1 GKSNVVD
8 ALMWVMGE
16 RSSKALRA
24 DAMEDVIFK
33 GAEGRSA
40 APYAMV
46 EIILGDEEGKVAEP
60 GGEVSVGRRLFA
72 TGEAEFLLNGRKVRR
87 KDVKDLLMDTGLGVR
102 GYMVLAQ
109 GKIDAVLAANPAE
122 RRSVFEEA
130 AGISK
135 YKARKHEARLKLNRV
150 ELDLSRVEDVL
161 EEVSRSV
168 RSLKIQAGKARRFLE
183 FRDRYRELRVR
194 TALLETGELAAS
206 ERELRGQTT
215 ELDQRIES
223 LRTDRESAA
232 ARLAELEKEEATLRE
247 RYESLRGESSSLRAE
262 VAGLEERV
270 HGLETRASESESRL
284 ERDRNR
290 LASMISDRGRR
301 EESVEGVREEVAAL
315 SERRDQ
321 ADAGLKEAEE
331 AFALAREVRRA
342 LMSDLEQLR
351 KSVLEALGERTS
363 HNNLMA
369 EAARARSEAEGAMR
383 ALDRRR
389 QHLSEEHTPLQ
400 LEAKQKETAL
410 ADAEIAKGA
419 AQHAHDQAVAS
430 VERLS
435 AEAQGF
441 TDAARMARQT
451 AASFKARFDAL
462 ASVDDEGHGT
472 PDKVRKL
479 LESGAEGFAGL
490 LLDGVRVPAPWDR
503 LVENLL
509 GRLQHGLWADGRQ
522 RRQDLGDGVY
532 DLFFPV
538 EGATPAT
545 IDPPAGAT
553 ALRTYLTGDDSRCD
567 ALAAR
572 LGEIWCVEHGTRAA
586 ALCAEHPLA
595 LFLSA
600 DGEIHGR
607 GWARVGLLAEEA
619 TGVLAR
625 RNALEQAGREN
636 ESAAAELERVAALE
650 AEASLALRDSQMH
663 RSGTDKT
670 LREAVSTFEQTSA
683 QAQGVRQRAARAAE
697 ETAALDSEAERFRL
711 ALDEA
716 VAEEARHTAAR
727 DAAEALRLER
737 SERLEGYGGKQ
748 AVCETAYESSSQTFQ
763 EARGEHARV
772 MQATA
777 HAEERIADFRQETE
791 RFSTERLGLETEIG
805 ELVARAESLRAEAA
819 TAREQRSAFLD
830 RRGGLDE
837 RCGEAEAQWT
847 RASDAVQEE
856 RRSRSGEE
864 GVIEALMGDRQ
875 EKALGMQRAQMRREE
890 LVRGVI
896 DEFHQPVE
904 ELARTLEINPASP
917 LIDGLEPEAMSNEL
931 SELRIKLDRIGAVNL
946 DAVQELE
953 ERQEREQFLI
963 GERDDLTTSQLS
975 LEETI
980 ADLDTKCRDRF
991 LETYNKVTGQFEHI
1005 FRRLF
1010 RGGKAELKLTEGEDP
1025 LDAGIEIS
1033 VRPPGKELRSIN
1045 LLSGGERTL
1054 TALALLLAVFQ
1065 SRPSPF
1071 CLLDEVDAALDDA
1084 NVERF
1089 LDVLNDFKGTTQ
1101 FMVVTHNRITMSHC
1115 ERLFGVTMR
1124 KRGVSMVVSVD
1135 LEKLPEGG
1143 FEKTDFDGATPVVR
1157 KVIVQNNLTDPA
1169 ARGVREAVKDLEIE
1183 SGA

>member
-1 GKSNVVD
+1 
-8 ALMWVMGE
+8 M
-16 RSSKALRA
+16 
-24 DAMEDVIFK
+24 
-33 GAEGRSA
+33 
-40 APYAMV
+40 
-46 EIILGDEEGKVAEP
+46 
-60 GGEVSVGRRLFA
+60 
-72 TGEAEFLLNGRKVRR
+72 
-87 KDVKDLLMDTGLGVR
+87 
-102 GYMVLAQ
+102 
-109 GKIDAVLAANPAE
+109 
-122 RRSVFEEA
+122 
-130 AGISK
+130 
-135 YKARKHEARLKLNRV
+135 
-150 ELDLSRVEDVL
+150 
-161 EEVSRSV
+161 
-168 RSLKIQAGKARRFLE
+168 
-183 FRDRYRELRVR
+183 
-194 TALLETGELAAS
+194 
-206 ERELRGQTT
+206 
-215 ELDQRIES
+215 
-223 LRTDRESAA
+223 
-232 ARLAELEKEEATLRE
+232 
-247 RYESLRGESSSLRAE
+247 RAE

-284 ERDRNR
+284 ERDRQR
-290 LASMISDRGRR
+290 LTSMVAERGRR
-301 EESVEGVREEVAAL
+301 EESAEGVREEVAAL
-315 SERRDQ
+315 SARREQ

-331 AFALAREVRRA
+331 AFTVARDARRA
-342 LMSDLEQLR
+342 LMGELEELR
-351 KSVLEALGERTS
+351 KSVLEALGERTT

-369 EAARARSEAEGAMR
+369 EAARARSEAQGAMQ

-389 QHLSEEHTPLQ
+389 QHLKEEHTPLQ
-400 LEAKQKETAL
+400 LESEQTEQAL
-410 ADAEIAKGA
+410 ADAEAARTSAQGA
-419 AQHAHDQAVAS
+419 HNQAVS
-430 VERLS
+430 EVERLS

-451 AASFKARFDAL
+451 SASSKARFNAL

-472 PDKVRKL
+472 PEKVRKL
-479 LESGAEGFAGL
+479 LESGAEGFSGL

-522 RRQDLGDGVY
+522 RRQDLDDGVF

-538 EGATPAT
+538 EGDTPAM
-545 IDPPAGAT
+545 DAPEGAT
-553 ALRTYLTGDDSRCD
+553 ALRSHLTGDATRCE
-567 ALAAR
+567 ALSAR
-572 LGEIWCVEHGTRAA
+572 LGNIWCVEHGTRAA
-586 ALCAEHPLA
+586 ALAGESPTA

-636 ESAAAELERVAALE
+636 ESAQIELERVEALE
-650 AEASLALRDSQMH
+650 ATATAALTEAQTQ
-663 RSGTDKT
+663 RSSTDKV
-670 LREAVSTFEQTSA
+670 LRESVSTFEQTSA
-683 QAQGVRQRAARAAE
+683 QAQGVRHRVARASE
-697 ETAALDSEAERFRL
+697 EAAALDGEADRL
-711 ALDEA
+711 RVALDEA
-716 VAEEARHTAAR
+716 VTEEAQHTAAR

-737 SERLEGYGGKQ
+737 NERLEGYGGKQ
-748 AVCETAYESSSQTFQ
+748 AACEGSYESASQSFQ

-777 HAEERIADFRQETE
+777 HAEERIADFRQEAE
-791 RFSTERLGLETEIG
+791 RFSTERQSLETEIG

-819 TAREQRSAFLD
+819 TAREERTALLD

-837 RCGEAEAQWT
+837 RCGEAETQWS

-856 RRSRSGEE
+856 RRSRSGDE
-864 GVIEALMGDRQ
+864 GVIERLMGDRQ
-875 EKALGMQRAQMRREE
+875 GKALGMQRAQMRREE

-904 ELARTLEINPASP
+904 ELARTLG
-917 LIDGLEPEAMSNEL
+917 IDPTAPVPEGLEPEAMRVEL
-931 SELRIKLDRIGAVNL
+931 VELRTKIDRIGSVNL
-946 DAVQELE
+946 DAVKELE

-963 GERDDLTTSQLS
+963 GERDDLTTSRLS

-1010 RGGKAELKLTEGEDP
+1010 RGGKAELKLAEGEDP

-1124 KRGVSMVVSVD
+1124 KRGQSMVVSVD

-1157 KVIVQNNLTDPA
+1157 KVVVQNNLTDPA
-1169 ARGVREAVKDLEIE
+1169 ARGVREVVSDLEIE